1 MPLGR
6 KLLTNGLLAL
16 ALAPCAA
23 VGVPA
28 QDGVAGGVDT
38 DYTAFDL
45 GQLMD
50 MDVVYGASSYDQK
63 LTDAPAAVTVI
74 TADEIQAHGYRTLA
88 DVLASVRGFHI
99 TYDRSYEY
107 IGVRGFGRPGDYN
120 TRVLILHDGHPAND
134 VIYGTA
140 PIGGELAVDLS
151 LVRRIEVIRGPGSAL
166 YGAGAFFAV
175 INLVTWDGA
184 ELDGAEV
191 AVNAGSRRLL
201 GGQATWGG
209 RLGRDGG
216 LLLAA
221 QGLRDDGDD
230 IRWPEYADPA
240 TNDGLFVNG
249 DREELR
255 HAFGKVRL
263 GEFQATAAWA
273 RRDKRIPTGEWEMIF
288 NDTGAAVRD
297 ARLAVSLSGSRALS
311 PAASVRARLGFDDY
325 KCVGEYPFDM
335 AEEGQPADRLVQH
348 EEAHGRWWS
357 GELQA
362 AGEWNRHRLVAGAG
376 FSRSTNVHQSSG
388 FIETAETLL
397 DIRRE
402 LDNAGVY
409 LQDEWSAV
417 GDFSL
422 YLGLRYDDFRSFGS
436 HMTPRCGLVAH
447 PGTRTTAKLLY
458 GEAFRAPNAYELY
471 YADGISQKGSP
482 DLEPEQIRTWEL
494 VLEQDLAADPGT
506 EIRLGLSVF
515 DNAID
520 GLVEQVVD
528 PVDDLLVFR
537 NIGDART
544 YGAEVDLD
552 ARLLPGLRGR
562 LSFSAQRAEDRATGA
577 LLTNAPA
584 RLFKLN
590 LTTPRQGVKLAGAL
604 ELLHTSRR
612 LTLAGSHAAPY
623 LVANLD
629 LTWWTPVKGLQADLA
644 VDNLLGQRYADPGAE
659 HQLQDVL
666 AREGRL
672 VRARLGWRW

>member
-1 MPLGR
+1 M
-6 KLLTNGLLAL
+6 
-16 ALAPCAA
+16 
-23 VGVPA
+23 
-28 QDGVAGGVDT
+28 
-38 DYTAFDL
+38 
-45 GQLMD
+45 
-50 MDVVYGASSYDQK
+50 
-63 LTDAPAAVTVI
+63 
-74 TADEIQAHGYRTLA
+74 
-88 DVLASVRGFHI
+88 
-99 TYDRSYEY
+99 
-107 IGVRGFGRPGDYN
+107 RP
-120 TRVLILHDGHPAND
+120 I
-134 VIYGTA
+134 
-140 PIGGELAVDLS
+140 
-151 LVRRIEVIRGPGSAL
+151 RIA
-166 YGAGAFFAV
+166 
-175 INLVTWDGA
+175 
-184 ELDGAEV
+184 
-191 AVNAGSRRLL
+191 
-201 GGQATWGG
+201 
-209 RLGRDGG
+209 
-216 LLLAA
+216 
-221 QGLRDDGDD
+221 
-230 IRWPEYADPA
+230 
-240 TNDGLFVNG
+240 
-249 DREELR
+249 
-255 HAFGKVRL
+255 
-263 GEFQATAAWA
+263 
-273 RRDKRIPTGEWEMIF
+273 
-288 NDTGAAVRD
+288 
-297 ARLAVSLSGSRALS
+297 
-311 PAASVRARLGFDDY
+311 
-325 KCVGEYPFDM
+325 
-335 AEEGQPADRLVQH
+335 
-348 EEAHGRWWS
+348 
-357 GELQA
+357 
-362 AGEWNRHRLVAGAG
+362 WNRHRLVAGAG

-612 LTLAGSHAAPY
+612 LTLAGGHAAPY